1 MVFLFQY
8 VSKRLVKIENALEYT
23 LKSKISCG
31 RDWRKFKLI
40 ILHPWILFFFQNSG
54 SEVTEEDISNIDG
67 MENVI
72 EQRYGRVDDTDE
84 ELVGYFHNIL
94 QN

>member
-1 MVFLFQY
+1 M
-8 VSKRLVKIENALEYT
+8 RTWLEEIQINYFT
-23 LKSKISCG
+23 SLNT
-31 RDWRKFKLI
+31 
-40 ILHPWILFFFQNSG
+40 FFFQNSG

-72 EQRYGRVDDTDE
+72 EQRYGGVDDTDE